1 MSSTEAKTTKAYK
14 ITNDLKVKLERLAEE
29 SGLET
34 QEAFI
39 EQLASMYELQLLK
52 QGTGSG
58 YAKQI
63 DELEYHTRRNAE
75 IFIGMINTEAAER
88 LNLSQQHTDALA
100 NRAETIFAQEQE
112 ITEMKKEVKAL
123 ADEMGRLIKENG
135 SQAKLVEQLQES
147 VRDKGLIVEQRGQ
160 EISTLSG
167 IVNEYKAAADEN
179 KELKTEISRLTE
191 VVNNQSGRIA
201 GLETQV
207 TTLEAI
213 SEKQLTEAEERHKE
227 ALERLSERKDMEK
240 ERELLAIRTEY
251 QAKLEKEREDAT
263 GKLREQYEQ
272 RDLLR
277 EEIAKLKQPKSDDG
291 GKSSEKK

>member
-167 IVNEYKAAADEN
+167 IVNEYKAA
-179 KELKTEISRLTE
+179 
-191 VVNNQSGRIA
+191 
-201 GLETQV
+201 
-207 TTLEAI
+207 
-213 SEKQLTEAEERHKE
+213 
-227 ALERLSERKDMEK
+227 
-240 ERELLAIRTEY
+240 
-251 QAKLEKEREDAT
+251 
-263 GKLREQYEQ
+263 
-272 RDLLR
+272 
-277 EEIAKLKQPKSDDG
+277 
-291 GKSSEKK
+291 

>member
-1 MSSTEAKTTKAYK
+1 
-14 ITNDLKVKLERLAEE
+14 
-29 SGLET
+29 
-34 QEAFI
+34 
-39 EQLASMYELQLLK
+39 
-52 QGTGSG
+52 
-58 YAKQI
+58 
-63 DELEYHTRRNAE
+63 
-75 IFIGMINTEAAER
+75 
-88 LNLSQQHTDALA
+88 
-100 NRAETIFAQEQE
+100 
-112 ITEMKKEVKAL
+112 
-123 ADEMGRLIKENG
+123 
-135 SQAKLVEQLQES
+135 
-147 VRDKGLIVEQRGQ
+147 
-160 EISTLSG
+160 
-167 IVNEYKAAADEN
+167 ADEN